1 VVVKRDYTDRR
12 PFADDAPD
20 TLQKDLMNPSHTHPA
35 EAVRLLTKVELADAL
50 KHLSNWRLDQAEPA
64 CLVRVCRTA
73 DWPRTLLL
81 AGLVAHLAEVGWHH
95 PELRLHYS
103 TLEIRLNTH
112 EVNGITAR
120 DTALAQQ
127 IDQVLG
133 WQPDADN
140 AQALTGLPPEQP
152 YFRVP

>member
-1 VVVKRDYTDRR
+1 
-12 PFADDAPD
+12 
-20 TLQKDLMNPSHTHPA
+20 MNPSQTHPA
-35 EAVRLLTKVELADAL
+35 EAVRLLTEVELADAL
-50 KHLSNWRLDQAEPA
+50 KHLPNWRLDEAEPA
-64 CLVRVCRTA
+64 CLVRICRTA

-95 PELRLHYS
+95 PELRLQYS

-127 IDQVLG
+127 IDEVLG
-133 WQPDADN
+133 WQPAADGG
-140 AQALTGLPPEQP
+140 QALTGLPPGQP
-152 YFRVP
+152 YFRAA